1 MCDFPLQDRSIVK
14 ADGKISVEFSLG
26 RRLLSPCM
34 TIYVPTLLL
43 NIIALAT
50 NYFKVIVFVFVLL
63 NIIALASNY
72 LKVIN
77 FYSFH
82 LSRAR
87 SSLFDINATFDI
99 SLFRRVIKQNFQMCR
114 YISQDFFFEAV
125 VTVNLTALL
134 VLSTMF
140 IGSKIVLINKNIF

>member
-1 MCDFPLQDRSIVK
+1 
-14 ADGKISVEFSLG
+14 
-26 RRLLSPCM
+26 M

-72 LKVIN
+72 LKAIN

-82 LSRAR
+82 
-87 SSLFDINATFDI
+87 F
-99 SLFRRVIKQNFQMCR
+99 
-114 YISQDFFFEAV
+114 
-125 VTVNLTALL
+125 
-134 VLSTMF
+134 
-140 IGSKIVLINKNIF
+140 